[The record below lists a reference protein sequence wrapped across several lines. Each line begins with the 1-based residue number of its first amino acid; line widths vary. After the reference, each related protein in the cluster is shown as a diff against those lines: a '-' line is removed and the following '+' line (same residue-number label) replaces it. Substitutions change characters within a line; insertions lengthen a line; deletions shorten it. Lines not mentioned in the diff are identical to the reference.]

1 MCDRCF
7 RIAKMKEDYNKMQ
20 TREQTNENL
29 VDNLIR
35 AASDNNEFDNRQEIK
50 MLRELILK
58 RMR

>member
-1 MCDRCF
+1 MCDRCL

-20 TREQTNENL
+20 TREQINENL

-35 AASDNNEFDNRQEIK
+35 AASDNNEFDNRKEIE
-50 MLRELILK
+50 MLRKEVLK